1 MDSGCDLLQLL
12 REALAEGEAFDASLR
27 EAGWH
32 STRDVNLR
40 AFLWLV
46 SGSMPHWSDFFIK
59 DGELFRGGELVYRR
73 HPNMPIKVMAYE
85 EIWLPPSQTVV
96 NKLWAD
102 VARLASEQ
110 PNRFLAALLNNQE
123 VDDAYNVWPPQG

>member
-1 MDSGCDLLQLL
+1 MDSGRDLFQLL
-12 REALAEGEAFDASLR
+12 REALAEREALDASLR

-46 SGSMPHWSDFFIK
+46 SGSMPHWADFFIK
-59 DGELFRGGELVYRR
+59 GGELFRGGELVYQL
-73 HPNMPIKVMAYE
+73 HPNMPIKVTAYE
-85 EIWLPPSQTVV
+85 EIWLPPSQEVV
-96 NKLWAD
+96 NNLWAD

-110 PNRFLAALLNNQE
+110 PTRFSATLLNNQK
-123 VDDAYNVWPPQG
+123 VNDAYNVWPP